1 MNNDNLVYDENDF
14 WSKLKKYA
22 IKIGKELLEKALCLY
37 YVAQEP
43 HVPMTVKT
51 IIYSALAYLVLPIDL
66 VSDIIPGVGYSDDL
80 VVISTALIS
89 AMQYVTPE
97 IEEKAQKKLADLF
110 GSV

>member
-1 MNNDNLVYDENDF
+1 
-14 WSKLKKYA
+14 
-22 IKIGKELLEKALCLY
+22 
-37 YVAQEP
+37 
-43 HVPMTVKT
+43 MTVKT

-110 GSV
+110 GSVWLI